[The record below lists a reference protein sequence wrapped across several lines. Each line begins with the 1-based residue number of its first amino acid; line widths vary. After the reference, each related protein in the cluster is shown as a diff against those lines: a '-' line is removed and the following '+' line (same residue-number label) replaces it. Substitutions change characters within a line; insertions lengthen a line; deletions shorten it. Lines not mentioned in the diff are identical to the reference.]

1 MRQDLVQL
9 MNDVEDTSRVVQK
22 FVLGR
27 GNVGDLSS
35 ICLTIKVWT
44 SIKERIEQERAI
56 ERAKLEN
63 PLSDEWAG
71 VDALLERMT
80 DLAPLAT
87 RIAFALVDQQSEAG
101 SEETLDHLDDDA
113 VESHEMVISF
123 ASAHWKIKP
132 K

>member
-1 MRQDLVQL
+1 

-35 ICLTIKVWT
+35 IYLTIKVWT

-56 ERAKLEN
+56 EWAKLEN

-80 DLAPLAT
+80 DLGPLAT

-132 K
+132 KYDYFFT

>member
-1 MRQDLVQL
+1 MRQDLFQL

-80 DLAPLAT
+80 DLGPLAT
-87 RIAFALVDQQSEAG
+87 RIAFALVD
-101 SEETLDHLDDDA
+101 
-113 VESHEMVISF
+113 
-123 ASAHWKIKP
+123 
-132 K
+132 

>member
-1 MRQDLVQL
+1 

-80 DLAPLAT
+80 DLGPLAT